1 MAGHSKFKN
10 IMHRKGA
17 QDKKRANMFNKIA
30 REITVA
36 TKLGLPDPTSN
47 PRLRAAIINARSVN
61 MPNDRIDRAIKA
73 GTAGGDDGKV
83 YEEVRY
89 EGFGPGGVA
98 VIVDGL
104 TDNRNRTA
112 AELRTIFT
120 KQGGNM
126 GETGSVNFMF
136 MRCGVIRY
144 PQTAGSAE
152 KMFEAAV
159 EAGADNVESDDDGHT
174 VITAPDDFA
183 AVRETL
189 EKALG
194 AAESSKLTWKANMPI
209 DPTDFDTA
217 QRLMNLLDALDDH
230 DDVQDVVT
238 NATDE
243 STWPAE
249 WLEKLS
255 A

>member
-1 MAGHSKFKN
+1 
-10 IMHRKGA
+10 
-17 QDKKRANMFNKIA
+17 MFNKIA

-36 TKLGLPDPTSN
+36 TKLGLPDPTAN

-73 GTAGGDDGKV
+73 GTAGGDDGKI

-144 PQTAGSAE
+144 PLAAGSAE

-209 DPTDFDTA
+209 DPADFDTA
-217 QRLMNLLDALDDH
+217 QKLMNLLDALDDH

-243 STWPAE
+243 STWPAD
-249 WLEKLS
+249 WLDKLS